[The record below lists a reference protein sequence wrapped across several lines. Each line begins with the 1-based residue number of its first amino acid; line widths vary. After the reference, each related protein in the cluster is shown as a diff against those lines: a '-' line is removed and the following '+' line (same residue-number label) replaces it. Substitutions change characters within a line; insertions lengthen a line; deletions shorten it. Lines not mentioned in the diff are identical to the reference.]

1 MDGYK
6 TKLPVNPPVARP
18 EDSCAEVEEIAPLVV
33 KLVPVATPN
42 TGVTSV
48 GDVAS
53 TTDPEPVTALPST
66 EIVPLASGSVHV
78 RNALVTALTKTLWW
92 SAKLF
97 TGVILNDP
105 LEAVTDGILKV
116 PDSPVAPRT
125 MEAAASIVAA
135 SVPPPSPCE
144 LTENLPPD
152 AEDIP
157 AVTQPGL
164 LEWEWPYISN
174 DPPNPAEPPP
184 AWRTS
189 APVYVEVALP
199 IMMYLNPAATGVR
212 LRL

>member
-1 MDGYK
+1 VDGYK

-92 SAKLF
+92 SPKLF

-135 SVPPPSPCE
+135 SVPEPSPCV
-144 LTENLPPD
+144 LTENLPPE

-164 LEWEWPYISN
+164 EAWE
-174 DPPNPAEPPP
+174 
-184 AWRTS
+184 
-189 APVYVEVALP
+189 
-199 IMMYLNPAATGVR
+199 
-212 LRL
+212 